1 MNPWIRIALRYGS
14 GMLVTAGY
22 LTPDDATFLLTDPD
36 VIMIIGAAVGALTEF
51 WYILADRY
59 GWRK

>member
-1 MNPWIRIALRYGS
+1 MNPYIRIALRYFA

-22 LTPDDATFLLTDPD
+22 ITPDEATFLLTDPD
-36 VIMIIGAAVGALTEF
+36 VMMIVGAGIGALTEF
-51 WYILADRY
+51 WYIVADRY